1 MKTGVLLVLAIVAVT
16 IPVEVSAAD
25 THTITVEIHSTPEG
39 AAVAVDNV
47 PRAMGSTPLVLKYE
61 IPGDCGLTQA
71 LRVRWAS
78 GAEASLSALQL
89 CAATGKRQTYTFNRP
104 ADAANLELDLQV
116 AYQQAMLA
124 QMAAIRR
131 AAEDPPAPT
140 PWTPWTPLPKTSAIC
155 VTRQVARGVSYVS
168 CQ

>member
-1 MKTGVLLVLAIVAVT
+1 MRAALLVLATLAVAL
-16 IPVEVSAAD
+16 SAEITAARK
-25 THTITVEIHSTPEG
+25 HTITLEIHSTPEG

-47 PRAMGSTPLVLKYE
+47 PRAVGSAPLALKYE
-61 IPGDCGLTQA
+61 ITGDCGETQA

-78 GAEASLSALQL
+78 GVEASLPALRL
-89 CAATGKRQTYTFNRP
+89 CAKTGKRQTYTFERP
-104 ADAANLELDLQV
+104 TDLPGLDLDLQV

-131 AAEDPPAPT
+131 AAEDPPPPALA
-140 PWTPWTPLPKTSAIC
+140 PWTPLPKTSAIC
-155 VTRQVARGVSYVS
+155 VTRTVANGVTYVS